1 NDKPTTAALFSDP
14 EWIAQLPY
22 LADVFNLLNDLSFSV
37 QGRYASI
44 LVVSDKI
51 KAFRAKTAIW
61 RRRVQNGITD
71 MFPQLT
77 EFLDTNQIP
86 AEIVKNTIGSHL
98 ASLGDY
104 FNDYFTDVDT
114 DAWDWVRDPFVTHT
128 SGLSG
133 KAEEELLDLACD
145 GTLRIR
151 FGQGEHV
158 DFWPSVEQEYPEIAA
173 VAPLSNHIP

>member
-1 NDKPTTAALFSDP
+1 MDRTVRLPRRCV
-14 EWIAQLPY
+14 QLIERSQ
-22 LADVFNLLNDLSFSV
+22 FFRSRQIS
-37 QGRYASI
+37 SI
-44 LVVSDKI
+44 LEVSDKI

-114 DAWDWVRDPFVTHT
+114 DAWDWVRDPFVAHT
-128 SGLSG
+128 SARGLSG
-133 KAEEELLDLACD
+133 KADEELLDLE
-145 GTLRIR
+145 GPGR
-151 FGQGEHV
+151 
-158 DFWPSVEQEYPEIAA
+158 
-173 VAPLSNHIP
+173 